1 MLVSQYLTAV
11 RRQGKVS
18 PEITDADLLGL
29 GDIEIAS
36 SLLPLVRSVRQE
48 YFVREATVASVGGRC
63 ALPNRAIDGTVRH
76 VQLLLNGAALPLA
89 HVDVEDDRQGINSG
103 VPVAWYFDGGSVVLL
118 PRGSSGTVR
127 FRYFARPG
135 KLVSESDTTNV
146 RTVVSGGTTLNSD
159 GSATLGLSGTI
170 PAGNVDVISSG
181 PAHEHLVIDLAGAG
195 GSSLTVP
202 VASALGPFRIGDY
215 VVTADMSPV
224 VPLPEEM
231 SSILVHQVAAVY
243 LRSQGYDSEA
253 GSQAAIAQAAKGA
266 AEALLKPR
274 SEGNPRRLRGG
285 IRGQL
290 RASRGWWW

>member
-1 MLVSQYLTAV
+1 VLVSQYLTAV

-18 PEITDADLLGL
+18 PEISDADLLGMA
-29 GDIEIAS
+29 DVEIAS
-36 SLLPLVRSVRQE
+36 SLMPLVRSVRQE
-48 YFVREATVASVGGRC
+48 FFVRETTVASFGGRC
-63 ALPNRAIDGTVRH
+63 ALPNRAIDGTVRA
-76 VQLLLNGAALPLA
+76 VQLLLNGSALPLA
-89 HVDVEDDRQGINSG
+89 RVDVEDDWLGTNSG
-103 VPVAWYFDGGSVVLL
+103 TPVAWYFDGGSVVLL

-127 FRYFARPG
+127 LRYFARPG

-146 RTVVSGGTTLNSD
+146 RTVIAAGTTLNSD
-159 GSATLGLSGTI
+159 GSAVLGLSGAI
-170 PAGNVDVISSG
+170 PTGNVDVVSSG
-181 PAHEHLVIDLAGAG
+181 PAHEHLLIDYPGAG

-202 VASALGPFRIGDY
+202 AANALGPFRIGDY

-231 SSILVHQVAAVY
+231 AAVLVHQVAAIY
-243 LRSQGYDSEA
+243 LRAQGYDVEA
-253 GSQAAIAQAAKGA
+253 NNQAAVASSAKGA

-290 RASRGWWW
+290 RAGRGWWW